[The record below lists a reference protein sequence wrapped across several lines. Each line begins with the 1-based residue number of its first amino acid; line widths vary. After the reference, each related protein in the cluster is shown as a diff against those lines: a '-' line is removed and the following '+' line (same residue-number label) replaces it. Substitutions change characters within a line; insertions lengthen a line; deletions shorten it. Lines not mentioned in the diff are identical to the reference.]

1 MLYCA
6 VLVSTVQ
13 QSESTIHISPLFWIS
28 FPFRSPQTIKWNS
41 PGQNIGVGNLFL
53 FQGIFPTQGSN
64 PGLLHCRQFLY
75 HLSHQ
80 GSPLSVYKIML
91 ILGDDQGPIQTGTDS
106 THVGGGL
113 GRIRTMESPG
123 KDQGLASSEGE
134 LFHLGAHEN
143 SHSILPMERGP
154 VSSLEMSTLQSWL
167 FWMSS
172 SIP

>member
-1 MLYCA
+1 MKL
-6 VLVSTVQ
+6 
-13 QSESTIHISPLFWIS
+13 
-28 FPFRSPQTIKWNS
+28 PQLCLTLCNPMPARFLCPWNS
-41 PGQNIGVGNLFL
+41 PGQNTRVGNLFL

-113 GRIRTMESPG
+113 GRMRTMESPG

-154 VSSLEMSTLQSWL
+154 VSSLEMSTLQSWH